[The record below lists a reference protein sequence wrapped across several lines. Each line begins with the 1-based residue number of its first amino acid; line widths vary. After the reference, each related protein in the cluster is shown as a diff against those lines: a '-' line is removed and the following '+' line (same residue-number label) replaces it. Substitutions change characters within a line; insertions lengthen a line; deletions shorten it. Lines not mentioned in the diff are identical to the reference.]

1 MTKKTVG
8 FESANDIAARLIA
21 NAPEQFGGPE
31 SLMVRWAVT
40 VCARTS
46 EDKGLAALRTRMKA
60 LLTAETSN
68 GY

>member
-1 MTKKTVG
+1 MSKKAVG

-31 SLMVRWAVT
+31 SLMVRWAIT
-40 VCARTS
+40 VSARTP
-46 EDKGLAALRTRMKA
+46 EDMGLAALRSRMKS
-60 LLTAETSN
+60 LLTTETSN